1 MLKHMGMCGNMIN
14 YNFEVNRAEGQIQPM
29 EGGVPMLI
37 KMESK
42 KNLNQACQ
50 DLEKA
55 VIANKFGVM
64 AVHNLNESM
73 AKKGVAF
80 DRPCRI
86 FEVCNP
92 HQAKR
97 VLEKNR
103 HLHLSPL
110 PHLRI
115 HGGRSGLPYH
125 SEANRINLPIQRSRA
140 EARSPGSGRGPL
152 ENHARSSRLKKSGL
166 GFVFWCWLPETSI
179 QQSPARKYIPA
190 YSFIS
195 SLILLYFR
203 FSLR

>member
-1 MLKHMGMCGNMIN
+1 
-14 YNFEVNRAEGQIQPM
+14 
-29 EGGVPMLI
+29 MLI

-64 AVHNLNESM
+64 AVHNLNETM

-97 VLEKNR
+97 VLEKNIDISTFLPCR
-103 HLHLSPL
+103 ISVFTEGDRVFLTTLKPTELISQFNAPELKPVAQEVEEVLSKIM
-110 PHLRI
+110 R
-115 HGGRSGLPYH
+115 
-125 SEANRINLPIQRSRA
+125 EAA
-140 EARSPGSGRGPL
+140 A
-152 ENHARSSRLKKSGL
+152 
-166 GFVFWCWLPETSI
+166 
-179 QQSPARKYIPA
+179 
-190 YSFIS
+190 
-195 SLILLYFR
+195 
-203 FSLR
+203 